1 MPCRKLGGGLGP
13 GTDLT
18 SRNNLTDIR
27 PTDCHQRTR
36 RRSWR
41 VIFGSGCPES
51 REKRAKPP
59 DDFGRERPA
68 GVGKLTGERFHL
80 SVFGTRTIGKMKV
93 VGLKEKSLKSLC
105 GIELLGCLNVYQILM
120 VGPNQEWFFCPKKPV
135 LPLLQGPL
143 DGQQLLVPDA
153 ILVDQRNLIENGLRS
168 GRSVGNFL
176 LLGMRQQYRQL
187 GLQPRI

>member
-1 MPCRKLGGGLGP
+1 MGPGTSRNTEGLKMPCRKLGGGLGP

-59 DDFGRERPA
+59 GDFGRERPA

-93 VGLKEKSLKSLC
+93 VGLKKKSLKSLC

-120 VGPNQEWFFCPKKPV
+120 VGPN
-135 LPLLQGPL
+135 
-143 DGQQLLVPDA
+143 
-153 ILVDQRNLIENGLRS
+153 
-168 GRSVGNFL
+168 
-176 LLGMRQQYRQL
+176 
-187 GLQPRI
+187 

>member
-1 MPCRKLGGGLGP
+1 MVRMVFRPLTDGIPVTKSSWMWDQGRLGIRRGWRCP
-13 GTDLT
+13 AESWVEASVRAQT
-18 SRNNLTDIR
+18 SRAETISRTSDPLTA
-27 PTDCHQRTR
+27 TKGHVGGVG
-36 RRSWR
+36 R

-93 VGLKEKSLKSLC
+93 VGLKKKSLKSLC

-120 VGPNQEWFFCPKKPV
+120 VGPN
-135 LPLLQGPL
+135 
-143 DGQQLLVPDA
+143 
-153 ILVDQRNLIENGLRS
+153 
-168 GRSVGNFL
+168 
-176 LLGMRQQYRQL
+176 
-187 GLQPRI
+187 

>member
-18 SRNNLTDIR
+18 SRNNLTDIQ
-27 PTDCHQRTR
+27 PTDFHQRTR

-93 VGLKEKSLKSLC
+93 VGLKKKSLKSLC

-120 VGPNQEWFFCPKKPV
+120 VGPN
-135 LPLLQGPL
+135 
-143 DGQQLLVPDA
+143 
-153 ILVDQRNLIENGLRS
+153 
-168 GRSVGNFL
+168 
-176 LLGMRQQYRQL
+176 
-187 GLQPRI
+187 